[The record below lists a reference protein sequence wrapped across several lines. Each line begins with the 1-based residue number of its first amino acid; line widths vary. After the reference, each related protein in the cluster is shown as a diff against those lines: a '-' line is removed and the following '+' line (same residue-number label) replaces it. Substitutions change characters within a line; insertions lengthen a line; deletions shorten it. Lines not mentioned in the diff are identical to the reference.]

1 MSRWT
6 VVLFL
11 GFLSTSLP
19 AQQELLRGRVVD
31 KTRNRPVADQK
42 VDLVSVRQ
50 GMQTVHSWVTNSQ
63 GKFSLPAEEL
73 DPDGV
78 YLLHLFY
85 QNIRYDQ
92 PVNLQA
98 GQGSEIEM
106 EVFQTTDALDSI
118 RVRRAQILLRAQGE
132 KLRVQQAYEV
142 DNVSQP
148 PKTFLSSAGTFRIR
162 IPSAHQAP
170 VITATGLLNL
180 PIPQSAEPTGKT
192 GEYRIHY
199 PLKPGPTVVHVS
211 YDADYASARY
221 ALRDSIPYAIEQAE
235 VLISPADLV
244 VSSRVLKSA
253 GMDAGSGLARWEG
266 KNLKPDSALE
276 LDLEGAAAMA
286 AASEQGS
293 DDGEIQRVPNA
304 VGRFRVPLF
313 LSLLLVLV
321 GAAAL
326 ALRRSGSLGRGE

>member
-6 VVLFL
+6 VVLLL

-19 AQQELLRGRVVD
+19 AQQELLQGRVMD

-50 GMQTVHSWVTNSQ
+50 EMQTVHSWVTNSQ
-63 GKFSLPAEEL
+63 GRFSLPAEEL

-85 QNIRYDQ
+85 QGIRYDQ
-92 PVNLQA
+92 PVNLQG
-98 GQGSEIEM
+98 GQESEVEV
-106 EVFQTTDALDSI
+106 EVFQTTDDLDSI
-118 RVRRAQILLRAQGE
+118 RVRRAQILLRAEGE

-142 DNVSQP
+142 DNRSKP

-162 IPSAHQAP
+162 IPSAHESL

-180 PIPQSAEPTGKT
+180 PIPQAAESTGKP
-192 GEYRIHY
+192 GEYSIRY

-221 ALRDSIPYAIEQAE
+221 ALRDSISYEIDRAE
-235 VLISPADLV
+235 VLISPADLA
-244 VSSRVLKSA
+244 VSSPVLKSA

-266 KNLKPDSALE
+266 DNLRPDTALE
-276 LDLEGAAAMA
+276 LKVEGAAPAVV
-286 AASEQGS
+286 ASEEGE

-304 VGRFRVPLF
+304 VGRFRVALF
-313 LSLLLVLV
+313 LSILFFLL
-321 GAAAL
+321 GATAL
-326 ALRRSGSLGRGE
+326 GLRRSGSLTRGE